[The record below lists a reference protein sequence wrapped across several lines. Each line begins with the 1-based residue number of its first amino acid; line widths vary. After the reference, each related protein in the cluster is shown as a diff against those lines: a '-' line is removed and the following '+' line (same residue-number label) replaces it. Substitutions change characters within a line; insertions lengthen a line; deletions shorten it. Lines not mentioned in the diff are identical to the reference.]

1 MVASALTQVAQATG
15 LDLPTLGLVIGSA
28 AIDAINPC
36 AIGVLIL
43 MVSVILGGG
52 GSTKRLLLLGS
63 AYIGAIFT
71 VYLVAGLGLVYF
83 FSEIPIVL
91 AEYLSIGV
99 GLLVILAGLLE
110 IKDYFWYGKGFS
122 LQIPHYF
129 AKKIQEY
136 STSKTTVAGV
146 MFLGAFVAA
155 VELPCTG
162 APYLAIITVL
172 RINFDLM
179 AFGLMVL
186 YNIIFISPLLVI
198 LGMVASGSK
207 LSSVQKWKEDSKGTM
222 RLAIGLL
229 LIALGWILILIANGV
244 INFG

>member
-1 MVASALTQVAQATG
+1 M
-15 LDLPTLGLVIGSA
+15 LDLPTLGLVIASA

-52 GSTKRLLLLGS
+52 GSTKRLLTLGG
-63 AYIGAIFT
+63 AYVASIFF

-83 FSEIPIVL
+83 FSEIPIVI
-91 AEYLSIGV
+91 AEYLSIAV
-99 GLLVILAGLLE
+99 GLLVIAAGLFE
-110 IKDYFWYGKGFS
+110 IKDFFWYGKGFS

-136 STSKTTVAGV
+136 STSKTTIAGV
-146 MFLGAFVAA
+146 IFLGAFVAA

-172 RINFDLM
+172 RINFDLT

-198 LGMVASGSK
+198 LGMVATGSK
-207 LSSVQKWKEDSKGTM
+207 LSSVQKWKEEGKGGM
-222 RLAIGLL
+222 RLMLGLL
-229 LIALGWILILIANGV
+229 LVALGWILILIANGV

>member
-1 MVASALTQVAQATG
+1 M
-15 LDLPTLGLVIGSA
+15 LDLPTLGLVITSA

-43 MVSVILGGG
+43 MVSVIMGKGK
-52 GSTKRLLLLGS
+52 SNKRMLLLGS
-63 AYIGAIFT
+63 AYIFAIFIT
-71 VYLVAGLGLVYF
+71 YLAAGLGLIYF
-83 FSEIPIVL
+83 LSEIPIL
-91 AEYLSIGV
+91 IAEYISIVV
-99 GLLVILAGLLE
+99 GLLVILAGMIE

-129 AKKIQEY
+129 AMKIQKW
-136 STSKTTVAGV
+136 SSSKTTFLGV

-172 RINFDLM
+172 KINFDLT
-179 AFGLMVL
+179 AFGLMIL
-186 YNIIFISPLLVI
+186 YNIIFVAPLIFI
-198 LGMVASGSK
+198 LAMVLGGAK
-207 LSSVQKWKEDSKGTM
+207 ISSVQKWKEDAKGAM

-229 LIALGWILILIANGV
+229 LVALGWILILISNGV

>member
-1 MVASALTQVAQATG
+1 M
-15 LDLPTLGLVIGSA
+15 LDLPTLGLVVTSA
-28 AIDAINPC
+28 AIDSINPC

-43 MVSVILGGG
+43 MVSVVLGGG
-52 GSTKRLLLLGS
+52 KSVKRLLLLGS
-63 AYIGAIFT
+63 AYIFAIFAT
-71 VYLVAGLGLVYF
+71 YLLAGLGLVYF
-83 FSEIPIVL
+83 LSEIPIVI
-91 AEYLSIGV
+91 AEYLSIAV

-122 LQIPHYF
+122 LQIPHRF
-129 AKKIQEY
+129 AVKIQKM
-136 STSKTTVAGV
+136 SSGSTTVAGV
-146 MFLGAFVAA
+146 MLLGAFVAA

-172 RINFDLM
+172 RINFDLT

-186 YNIIFISPLLVI
+186 YNLIFVAPLIII
-198 LGMVASGSK
+198 LGLVASGAK
-207 LSSVQKWKEDSKGTM
+207 LSSVQKWKEDSKGGM
-222 RLAIGLL
+222 RLGLGLL

>member
-1 MVASALTQVAQATG
+1 M
-15 LDLPTLGLVIGSA
+15 LDLPTLGLVITSA
-28 AIDAINPC
+28 VVDSINPC

-43 MVSVILGGG
+43 MISVIM
-52 GSTKRLLLLGS
+52 GSGKSIKRMLLLGA
-63 AYIGAIFT
+63 AYTFAIFAT
-71 VYLVAGLGLVYF
+71 YLIAGLGLVYF
-83 FSEIPIVL
+83 FAAIPIVI

-99 GLLVILAGLLE
+99 GILVILAGMLE

-129 AKKIQEY
+129 AQKIQDWSSG
-136 STSKTTVAGV
+136 STTLIGV
-146 MFLGAFVAA
+146 MLLGAFVAA

-172 RINFDLM
+172 RINFDWT

-186 YNIIFISPLLVI
+186 YNLLFVAPLIII
-198 LGMVASGSK
+198 LAAVATGAK
-207 LSSVQKWKEDSKGTM
+207 LSSIQKWKEDSKGGM

>member
-1 MVASALTQVAQATG
+1 M

-28 AIDAINPC
+28 AIDSINPC

-43 MVSVILGGG
+43 MISVILGSGK
-52 GSTKRLLLLGS
+52 SVKRMLLLGG
-63 AYIGAIFT
+63 AYTFAIFIT
-71 VYLVAGLGLVYF
+71 YLVAGLGLVYF
-83 FSEIPIVL
+83 FSAIPIVI

-99 GLLVILAGLLE
+99 GILVIVAGLLE
-110 IKDYFWYGKGFS
+110 IKDYFWYGKGPS

-129 AKKIQEY
+129 AQKIQEW
-136 STSKTTVAGV
+136 SGRSTTVVGV
-146 MFLGAFVAA
+146 MLLGAFVAA

-172 RINFDLM
+172 RIDFNLT

-186 YNIIFISPLLVI
+186 YNLVFIAPLLVI
-198 LGMVASGSK
+198 LGMVAAGAK
-207 LSSVQKWKEDSKGTM
+207 LSKVQKWKEESKGGM

-229 LIALGWILILIANGV
+229 LVALGWILILIANGV